1 MNKSKIFKSV
11 IYTSLTVLMIFS
23 ILILALQLNA
33 KKLGESQ
40 VATTTTN
47 STTIKLKNGEKVTE
61 LDGNTSIDDIDD
73 WKELSDAQLNKI
85 INATRSE
92 ELAIFLHSLNEEETN
107 LILSKKTA
115 LIYPVKLGTSTGKT
129 YTDDNGEEWP
139 EMDFETQDRYYDFLM
154 NEFPNSNY
162 DIATLA
168 GDWDPDNTTDNTKS
182 SSGKINIQIMKVDVN
197 KNQKVTSTITFEV
210 RNVSKQET
218 SAELK
223 GTSRC
228 IITGESNNADGW
240 STKSVKVENHD
251 ADNIPGDQET
261 WAGVVISGT
270 FNKPAYYYAK
280 WSIVE
285 DPSGY
290 GRMSTHTDHYDIDT
304 LNHDEGA
311 SNGVATHSA
320 DFNVKPVNSSDRVVS
335 LSAVR
340 IQCHANNCGLNKV
353 TAQNGKVRDSITGII
368 SLHQYQE
375 KLTLELNGG
384 TVNGSG
390 NNISYQKNNDS
401 TQVLPTPVKSGYIF
415 DGWEQVSKDSSSK
428 GTLTGNTYKFGL
440 KIYWNFDGDT
450 DNDIGHEYFGKFEN
464 KTGATVLRAKWRIG
478 VFNLT
483 VKPNG
488 GTWRNTTNNTVVS
501 NINYQDKRTIEA
513 PTRPGFT
520 FTGWTKESGA
530 GSTITSGTGNNTFT
544 MGTENASIIAN
555 WKRNNYTL
563 TVIPNGGTWENS
575 KNNQNFT
582 LAYEAEKDIS
592 NPTRTGYN
600 FTGWILNP
608 TNQGSTLTQQTNGQK
623 FKMGYAN
630 ASITA
635 QWEAWALKAN
645 IAIKDNETKNIIQ
658 DDANTKI
665 NIYEWDSST
674 GGYTKLLTTLDK
686 NNRKDD
692 GTYETPNYLTY
703 TDTNLGKFRI
713 IEYTAPYGYYG
724 DWEGEGTTTKVSHD
738 INIEEIIRTGKYGNQ
753 TISDKGTVKLVIE
766 NQRVKGDITVNV
778 IDSETKAGPQGDAL
792 LDGAVYALYARENI
806 MHPDGVS
813 NNFYFPGDEVARAT
827 VANGQLKY
835 ENMEQGSYY
844 VKQISTSEGYIAN
857 NTQTPTQLTY
867 KDEATLK
874 VYDTITVEQ
883 VVKKQAFRI
892 IKVGDVGTSD
902 ELVTLEGAG
911 FKAYLISSLSKVQN
925 GEITKNENGTYNP
938 EDFINYDFTN
948 EKTALT
954 YVNTKDGENIP
965 EMFTDEEGFL
975 TSPELAYGNY
985 IIVETTVPAERAAIN
1000 PFTVNIEDDSRT
1012 PKKLRVFLDR
1022 EFKSKV
1028 KVVKTDTTTL
1038 EKVLKPNASYRILNT
1053 DTNEYVEQ
1061 TISYPKLQTYGTA
1074 ENPYKTDETGTFT
1087 TPATLSPG
1095 NYELQEVAAPNGY
1108 VLSGKEGKSE
1118 QGVFTET
1125 PKSSVKFTITNRSV
1139 TEYEEQTGDP
1149 LLTVTQYNDP
1159 VVGSL
1164 DITLKGEFLKGYTK
1178 DEKGEYTFQ
1187 YEERPIAGAR
1197 FNICAKE
1204 DIYSQDNQGTII
1216 YKKDEVVGTATTNDE
1231 GKLII
1236 DNIPLGKYYIKQ
1248 TETISGFSINF
1259 EQKEVD
1265 FEYEGQNT
1273 PVVYRSVE
1281 YTNARHLVEIN
1292 LTNKNDEGELLP
1304 GGVFELYTK
1313 EDITYT
1319 DENGETQT
1327 IPAGE
1332 LVYTVTADENGVATW
1347 KKDKNVDLPI
1357 SDYYIKQ
1364 VKAPEGYILNDE
1376 IIDVEVVDGDEDVI
1390 KINLEIINI
1399 KTGITIRKINS
1410 AGENIEGVELQLL
1423 DSQGNVIET
1432 IVTTKEEYVIKGL
1445 KVNEVYTLR
1454 ETKTAVGYVTA
1465 ADIKFKLDEKGTIL
1479 SEDGQT
1485 TYPNITMVNE
1495 KTKVT
1500 IIIVDEDT
1508 KEPVPG
1514 VKVEVKDKNTGE
1526 TVYEYESTKDPEEI
1540 EGLPIGD
1547 YEVIQ
1552 KYDKDGYVT
1561 TVSEMK
1567 IEDLPGTQEK
1577 VLEQKKTQVLIKIYD
1592 EADEDKTNIKDIE
1605 VEIIDKETGETIGTP
1620 KERDD
1625 GYYIKGI
1632 PVGDYEI
1639 KIKTPDGYKE
1649 IDNVPLKVE
1658 DTDEV
1663 QKKEIPIRKLK
1674 YDALVEKT
1682 LAKVIADG
1690 EELEPSGAVTKI
1702 EIKSKQ
1708 IKKVDMKLRYNIKV
1722 ANVGETTMT
1731 IGTIIDEL
1739 PNGLELSKEDSK
1751 DWTEENGTIKNS
1763 TLAEV
1768 VLNPGESREVTVVAK
1783 WKNDVT
1789 NFGEKTNIAKLQNN
1803 TNPYGYP
1810 DSDPSNDIG
1819 KVTSLIFIGTGL
1831 EVGVILI
1838 YAAVLITLEFA
1849 AICIVFK
1856 IRKNR
1861 QR

>member
-47 STTIKLKNGEKVTE
+47 STTIKLKNGEE
-61 LDGNTSIDDIDD
+61 AQISSGNVSINDIED
-73 WKELSDAQLNKI
+73 WKSLSDEELI
-85 INATRSE
+85 EVINATTDKGM
-92 ELAIFLHSLNEEETN
+92 AVFVYSLDEEETA
-107 LILSKKTA
+107 LLLSKKTS
-115 LIYPVKLGTSTGKT
+115 LINPVIEGTETGNTIK
-129 YTDDNGEEWP
+129 DENGEEWP
-139 EMDFETQDRYYDFLM
+139 EVNFVTRYNRYYDYLVQEFADYVYGVNPLAW
-154 NEFPNSNY
+154 NE
-162 DIATLA
+162 D
-168 GDWDPDNTTDNTKS
+168 DWND
-182 SSGKINIQIMKVDVN
+182 
-197 KNQKVTSTITFEV
+197 TSTTGSGQFTLKIVKEGKEANATTNITFRV
-210 RNVSKQET
+210 SNVTRIPQNVS
-218 SAELK
+218 
-223 GTSRC
+223 
-228 IITGESNNADGW
+228 SNNYTITTTSNG
-240 STKSVKVENHD
+240 
-251 ADNIPGDQET
+251 DNWVTQGIKIESDTASDNRWEGI
-261 WAGVVISGT
+261 VVNGT
-270 FNKPAYYYAK
+270 FNKPTGYYATWEIPDSNSWYNMQK
-280 WSIVE
+280 KN
-285 DPSGY
+285 G
-290 GRMSTHTDHYDIDT
+290 GRFSTHDNEFLQDT
-304 LNHDEGA
+304 L
-311 SNGVATHSA
+311 SHSHGGTTT
-320 DFNVKPVNSSDRVVS
+320 SS
-335 LSAVR
+335 VR
-340 IQCHANNCGLNKV
+340 IQCNSKNCGLSTKSN
-353 TAQNGKVRDSITGII
+353 QSSITGMITMRRFTE
-368 SLHQYQE
+368 S
-375 KLTLELNGG
+375 LELKPNGG
-384 TVNGSG
+384 TVSQTNFSG
-390 NNISYQKNNDS
+390 KDETSI
-401 TQVLPTPVKSGYIF
+401 TLPTPTRPGYIF
-415 DGWEQVSKDSSSK
+415 TGWSIDPKNPRTEGAN
-428 GTLTGNTYKFGL
+428 GTLSGNTYK
-440 KIYWNFDGDT
+440 YCVNATWNGDFGDT
-450 DNDIGHEYFGKFEN
+450 HFKDDYTYDGYWGNYTNTTGKTTLIAN
-464 KTGATVLRAKWRIG
+464 WKYATYT
-478 VFNLT
+478 LT

-488 GTWRNTTNNTVVS
+488 GTWENSKNNQNFTLVTGNTKLIS
-501 NINYQDKRTIEA
+501 A

-608 TNQGSTLTQQTNGQK
+608 TDQGSTLTQQTNGQK

-1304 GGVFELYTK
+1304 GGLFELYTK

-1319 DENGETQT
+1319 GENGETQT

-1479 SEDGQT
+1479 SEDEQT

-1526 TVYEYESTKDPEEI
+1526 TVYEYESTKGPEEI
-1540 EGLPIGD
+1540 EGLPVGD

-1561 TVSEMK
+1561 TVSEME

-1592 EADEDKTNIKDIE
+1592 EADEDKTNIKDID
-1605 VEIIDKETGETIGTP
+1605 VKIIDKETGETIGTP
-1620 KERDD
+1620 EERDD

-1658 DTDEV
+1658 DTEEV

-1789 NFGEKTNIAKLQNN
+1789 NFGEKTNIAKLQDS

>member
-47 STTIKLKNGEKVTE
+47 STTIKLKNGEE
-61 LDGNTSIDDIDD
+61 AQISSGNVSINDIED
-73 WKELSDAQLNKI
+73 WKSLSDEELVEV
-85 INATRSE
+85 INATTDKGM
-92 ELAIFLHSLNEEETN
+92 AVFVYSLDEEETA
-107 LILSKKTA
+107 LLLSKKTS
-115 LIYPVKLGTSTGKT
+115 LINPVIEGTETGNTIK
-129 YTDDNGEEWP
+129 DENGEEWP
-139 EMDFETQDRYYDFLM
+139 EVNFVTRYNRYYDYLVQEFADYVYGVNPLAW
-154 NEFPNSNY
+154 NEDDWNDTSTTGSGQFTLKIVKEGREANATTNITFRVSNVTRTVQNVSPSNY
-162 DIATLA
+162 TITTTSN
-168 GDWDPDNTTDNTKS
+168 GDNWVTKGIKIERDRNLDPDNP
-182 SSGKINIQIMKVDVN
+182 NIWEGMVVN
-197 KNQKVTSTITFEV
+197 
-210 RNVSKQET
+210 
-218 SAELK
+218 
-223 GTSRC
+223 
-228 IITGESNNADGW
+228 
-240 STKSVKVENHD
+240 
-251 ADNIPGDQET
+251 
-261 WAGVVISGT
+261 GT
-270 FNKPAYYYAK
+270 FNKPEGYYATWEIPDK
-280 WSIVE
+280 TSWSNMNDQVI
-285 DPSGY
+285 Y
-290 GRMSTHTDHYDIDT
+290 GGRFSTHNNEFTQDT
-304 LNHDEGA
+304 L
-311 SNGVATHSA
+311 SHSHA
-320 DFNVKPVNSSDRVVS
+320 GSSTS
-335 LSAVR
+335 SVR
-340 IQCHANNCGLNKV
+340 IQCNSKNCGLSTKSN
-353 TAQNGKVRDSITGII
+353 QSSITGLIMMRRFT
-368 SLHQYQE
+368 E
-375 KLTLELNGG
+375 TLELKPNGG
-384 TVNGSG
+384 TVSTTKLSG
-390 NNISYQKNNDS
+390 KDETSV
-401 TQVLPTPVKSGYIF
+401 TLPTPTRPGYIF
-415 DGWEQVSKDSSSK
+415 TGWSIDPNTARTYGAN
-428 GTLTGNTYKFGL
+428 GTLSGNTYKYCISANYSGTWDDEHFH
-440 KIYWNFDGDT
+440 NE
-450 DNDIGHEYFGKFEN
+450 NDYAYEWGYNGNYTNI
-464 KTGATVLRAKWRIG
+464 TGTTTLIANWKYATYT
-478 VFNLT
+478 LT

-488 GTWRNTTNNTVVS
+488 GTWENSKNNQNFTLVTGNTKS
-501 NINYQDKRTIEA
+501 ISA
-513 PTRPGFT
+513 PTRTGFT

-1592 EADEDKTNIKDIE
+1592 EVDEDKTNIKDID
-1605 VEIIDKETGETIGTP
+1605 VKIIDKETGETIGTP
-1620 KERDD
+1620 EERDD

-1658 DTDEV
+1658 DTEEV

>member
-47 STTIKLKNGEKVTE
+47 STTIKLKNGEE
-61 LDGNTSIDDIDD
+61 AQISSGNVSINDIED
-73 WKELSDAQLNKI
+73 WKSLSDEELI
-85 INATRSE
+85 EVINATTDKGM
-92 ELAIFLHSLNEEETN
+92 AVFVYSLDEEETA
-107 LILSKKTA
+107 LLLSKKTS
-115 LIYPVKLGTSTGKT
+115 LINPVIEGTETGNTIK
-129 YTDDNGEEWP
+129 DENGEEWP
-139 EMDFETQDRYYDFLM
+139 EVNFVTRYNRYYDYLVQEFADYVYGVNPLAW
-154 NEFPNSNY
+154 NEDDWNDTSTTGSGQFTLKIVKEGREANATTNITFRVSNVTRTVQNVSPSNY
-162 DIATLA
+162 TITTTSN
-168 GDWDPDNTTDNTKS
+168 GDNWVTKGIKIERDRNLDPDNP
-182 SSGKINIQIMKVDVN
+182 NIWEGMVVN
-197 KNQKVTSTITFEV
+197 
-210 RNVSKQET
+210 
-218 SAELK
+218 
-223 GTSRC
+223 
-228 IITGESNNADGW
+228 
-240 STKSVKVENHD
+240 
-251 ADNIPGDQET
+251 
-261 WAGVVISGT
+261 GT
-270 FNKPAYYYAK
+270 FNKPEGYYATWEIPDK
-280 WSIVE
+280 TSWSNMNDQVI
-285 DPSGY
+285 Y
-290 GRMSTHTDHYDIDT
+290 GGRFSTHNNEFTQDT
-304 LNHDEGA
+304 L
-311 SNGVATHSA
+311 SHSHA
-320 DFNVKPVNSSDRVVS
+320 GSSTS
-335 LSAVR
+335 SVR
-340 IQCHANNCGLNKV
+340 IQCNSKNCGLSTKSN
-353 TAQNGKVRDSITGII
+353 QSSITGLIMMRRFT
-368 SLHQYQE
+368 E
-375 KLTLELNGG
+375 TLELKPNGG
-384 TVNGSG
+384 TVSTTKLSG
-390 NNISYQKNNDS
+390 KDETSV
-401 TQVLPTPVKSGYIF
+401 TLPTPTRPGYIF
-415 DGWEQVSKDSSSK
+415 TGWSIDPNTARTDGAN
-428 GTLTGNTYKFGL
+428 GTLSGNTYKYCISANYSGTWDDEHFHN
-440 KIYWNFDGDT
+440 K
-450 DNDIGHEYFGKFEN
+450 NDYAYEWGYNGNYTNI
-464 KTGATVLRAKWRIG
+464 TGTTTLIANWKYATYT
-478 VFNLT
+478 LT

-488 GTWRNTTNNTVVS
+488 GTWENSKNNQNFTLVTGNTKS
-501 NINYQDKRTIEA
+501 ISA

-563 TVIPNGGTWENS
+563 TVIPNGGIWENS

-608 TNQGSTLTQQTNGQK
+608 TDQGSTLTQQTNGQK

-1304 GGVFELYTK
+1304 GGLFELYTK

-1319 DENGETQT
+1319 GENGETQT

-1479 SEDGQT
+1479 SEDEQT

-1540 EGLPIGD
+1540 EGLPVGD

-1592 EADEDKTNIKDIE
+1592 EADEDKTNIKDID
-1605 VEIIDKETGETIGTP
+1605 VKIIDKETGETIGTP
-1620 KERDD
+1620 EERDD

-1658 DTDEV
+1658 DTEEV

-1789 NFGEKTNIAKLQNN
+1789 NFGEKTNIAKLQDS